1 MLKLKYIIS
10 NHYCH
15 NHYLSEEIENLEVQ
29 LEARKKSFQALEA
42 DHTTTLDEKKKTEGK
57 AQELKK
63 KAKFNQEKVK
73 ELENEL
79 KAKDELLRRKTA
91 ELTKACEKQYR
102 LEQELAFHKID
113 AKFEPLPDMAFID
126 QMDGGTQES
135 AYIGQASFKRN
146 EFASEQYL
154 TPRGQKLRY
163 NLTPGSVE
171 VDPSMKRQLN
181 QTLDITLADKEKLI
195 QRGMDISFVFH
206 LIFFI

>member
-1 MLKLKYIIS
+1 M
-10 NHYCH
+10 
-15 NHYLSEEIENLEVQ
+15 
-29 LEARKKSFQALEA
+29 
-42 DHTTTLDEKKKTEGK
+42 
-57 AQELKK
+57 
-63 KAKFNQEKVK
+63 AK
-73 ELENEL
+73 
-79 KAKDELLRRKTA
+79 LRRKTA